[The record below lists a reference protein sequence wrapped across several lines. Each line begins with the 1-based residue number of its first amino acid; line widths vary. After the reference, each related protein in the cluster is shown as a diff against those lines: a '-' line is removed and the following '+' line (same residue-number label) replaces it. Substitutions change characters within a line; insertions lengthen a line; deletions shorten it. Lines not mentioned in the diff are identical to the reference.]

1 MRSFNNLGSG
11 INNLNIGTARPR
23 NPVLDQL
30 VQTLKLT
37 GYTESA
43 AEEIA
48 SALSVLANY
57 GVLSLTGGSLLGNLM
72 NMNRMGGGGSSNQGP
87 ANSGGPT
94 SNGAGN
100 IPSLLNNASSQSSA
114 GRDAPSL
121 VPSYTTSS
129 SDDDGAA
136 LLRQLT
142 QTLARTQG
150 KSSSASA
157 ADMFSSAAGGSTADN
172 LSSLFA
178 NAAASG
184 GSLFGSG
191 DQPSGFGNFNPLQ
204 GQQHQSQ
211 SPEPQDTQ
219 EIEVAENLAGA
230 IIGQQGR
237 GITEIQHM
245 TGANVSV
252 SRRGVY
258 APGTQNRIVTITGPG
273 SSVSKAAQL
282 VRQKIQEA
290 EQRRAQNS
298 Y

>member
-11 INNLNIGTARPR
+11 ITNLNIGTRPR

-37 GYTESA
+37 GYTDVV

-48 SALSVLANY
+48 AALSTLAHY

-72 NMNRMGGGGSSNQGP
+72 NLNRLGGGNASASTNGSSQ
-87 ANSGGPT
+87 
-94 SNGAGN
+94 SNTV
-100 IPSLLNNASSQSSA
+100 PSLLGNPSASQHNSRNDPSLSNYSSA
-114 GRDAPSL
+114 PGSGE
-121 VPSYTTSS
+121 
-129 SDDDGAA
+129 DDSAS

-142 QTLARTQG
+142 QTLARSQQG
-150 KSSSASA
+150 KSGS
-157 ADMFSSAAGGSTADN
+157 GGSDSYPN
-172 LSSLFA
+172 IKQDSQD
-178 NAAASG
+178 G
-184 GSLFGSG
+184 MGSLFGNSSLFGTGDGNSG
-191 DQPSGFGNFNPLQ
+191 SGFGGFNA
-204 GQQHQSQ
+204 GQQQQGSG
-211 SPEPQDTQ
+211 SPEPNESQ

-258 APGTQNRIVTITGPG
+258 APGTQNRVVTISGPASG
-273 SSVSKAAQL
+273 VGRAALL
-282 VRQKIQEA
+282 VRSKIQEA
-290 EQRRAQNS
+290 ETRRSQS
-298 Y
+298 TY

>member
-72 NMNRMGGGGSSNQGP
+72 NMNRLGGSGGGGNSGQGP
-87 ANSGGPT
+87 PNSGP
-94 SNGAGN
+94 SNGANN
-100 IPSLLNNASSQSSA
+100 IPSLLSNPSSQGS
-114 GRDAPSL
+114 RDPPSL

-150 KSSSASA
+150 KSNNSSS
-157 ADMFSSAAGGSTADN
+157 DMFSSSSTSADN

-178 NAAASG
+178 NAAG

-204 GQQHQSQ
+204 GQHQSQ
-211 SPEPQDTQ
+211 SPEPSDTQ

-258 APGTQNRIVTITGPG
+258 APGTQNRIVTITGPS
-273 SSVSKAAQL
+273 SSVGKAAQL

>member
-11 INNLNIGTARPR
+11 INNLNIGTRPR
-23 NPVLDQL
+23 NPILDQL

-37 GYTESA
+37 GYTEAA

-48 SALSVLANY
+48 SALSTLANY

-72 NMNRMGGGGSSNQGP
+72 NMNRLSQPTSGGS
-87 ANSGGPT
+87 ATGGVA
-94 SNGAGN
+94 SNGSSN
-100 IPSLLNNASSQSSA
+100 IPSLLSNPTSQNSVS
-114 GRDAPSL
+114 RDQSIL
-121 VPSYTTSS
+121 PSYTSTSS
-129 SDDDGAA
+129 GGGDDEGAS

-150 KSSSASA
+150 KA
-157 ADMFSSAAGGSTADN
+157 ATDMFGPVGGIKEEN
-172 LSSLFA
+172 ISSLFA
-178 NAAASG
+178 NTGNALFGGGDSSG
-184 GSLFGSG
+184 GGFGS
-191 DQPSGFGNFNPLQ
+191 FNPMQ
-204 GQQHQSQ
+204 NPHTSQ
-211 SPEPQDTQ
+211 SPEPQDSQ

-230 IIGQQGR
+230 IIGQQGK
-237 GITEIQHM
+237 GITEIQHI

-258 APGTQNRIVTITGPG
+258 APGTQNRIVTING
-273 SSVSKAAQL
+273 SSSGVSRAAQL